1 MSLSCQLLQTFSK
14 ILWSLKSL
22 FIIAILNG
30 EGKILQ
36 SRFDCSILRVVFSV
50 QTLYIV
56 PYLALH
62 QHDKTFKGYEGY
74 KGYNVKWNI
83 MQYILWVFHFS
94 NKYWLF
100 WVYRFKSSFFFIYT
114 SSTFAMS
121 SSQKYTYSD
130 LTDEVHELNDLYKDM
145 QEDNREMNARIISLQ
160 QEVRN
165 LTHVIEEHQKVND
178 DVRNLLNY
186 MSVQGSRK

>member
-1 MSLSCQLLQTFSK
+1 
-14 ILWSLKSL
+14 
-22 FIIAILNG
+22 
-30 EGKILQ
+30 
-36 SRFDCSILRVVFSV
+36 
-50 QTLYIV
+50 
-56 PYLALH
+56 
-62 QHDKTFKGYEGY
+62 
-74 KGYNVKWNI
+74 
-83 MQYILWVFHFS
+83 
-94 NKYWLF
+94 
-100 WVYRFKSSFFFIYT
+100 
-114 SSTFAMS
+114 MS

>member
-1 MSLSCQLLQTFSK
+1 MEKVKFYNRVSTVVFYEWFFQFKPCTLFLIWHCINMIKHLKDMKGIKGIMSNEIS
-14 ILWSLKSL
+14 
-22 FIIAILNG
+22 
-30 EGKILQ
+30 
-36 SRFDCSILRVVFSV
+36 CSIFYGYSIFLINTDSFE
-50 QTLYIV
+50 LIV
-56 PYLALH
+56 
-62 QHDKTFKGYEGY
+62 
-74 KGYNVKWNI
+74 
-83 MQYILWVFHFS
+83 S
-94 NKYWLF
+94 NHL
-100 WVYRFKSSFFFIYT
+100 FFFIYT

>member
-1 MSLSCQLLQTFSK
+1 MDEHLFYIATKGFVMSLSCQLLQTFSK

-100 WVYRFKSSFFFIYT
+100 WVDRFKSSFFFSFTHRQLLLCLPAKNTLTPTLPMKFMNSMIYT
-114 SSTFAMS
+114 KTCKKTIEKWMHESSACNKRLETLHM
-121 SSQKYTYSD
+121 
-130 LTDEVHELNDLYKDM
+130 L
-145 QEDNREMNARIISLQ
+145 
-160 QEVRN
+160 
-165 LTHVIEEHQKVND
+165 
-178 DVRNLLNY
+178 
-186 MSVQGSRK
+186 

>member
-1 MSLSCQLLQTFSK
+1 
-14 ILWSLKSL
+14 
-22 FIIAILNG
+22 
-30 EGKILQ
+30 
-36 SRFDCSILRVVFSV
+36 
-50 QTLYIV
+50 
-56 PYLALH
+56 
-62 QHDKTFKGYEGY
+62 
-74 KGYNVKWNI
+74 
-83 MQYILWVFHFS
+83 
-94 NKYWLF
+94 
-100 WVYRFKSSFFFIYT
+100 
-114 SSTFAMS
+114 MS

-186 MSVQGSRK
+186 MSVQGSRNIETNTNDEVIQSGERIIPMDVPKTPASLLGRRTRAGDAKQQDRKMETGLCKDADEKPEQVNSLSMSTAVQRY